1 MSRFA
6 ALYSTLHSFAKPLT
20 VALHER
26 DSHTRSHSDRVAEVS
41 ERLGRQCDLTD
52 DDIDILK
59 VCAAFHDIGKIG
71 IPDKILLKPGGF
83 EAPEW
88 AVMKTHTEIGERIV
102 RGIDAEGVDE
112 VANSVRHHHEYFNGN
127 GYPDGLSGEAI
138 PIYARILS
146 IADSYDAIVMPRT
159 YHRGRSF
166 RETLDI
172 LQQEEGAKHD
182 PFLLGKFFAMIQC
195 G

>member
-6 ALYSTLHSFAKPLT
+6 ALYSTLHSFTKPLA
-20 VALHER
+20 VALLER
-26 DSHTRSHSDRVAEVS
+26 DGHTRSHCDRVVEVS
-41 ERLGRQCDLTD
+41 ERLGRQCGLTD
-52 DDIDILK
+52 DDIEILK
-59 VCAAFHDIGKIG
+59 ISASFHDIGKIG

-88 AVMKTHTEIGERIV
+88 AVMKTHTAIGERIV
-102 RGIDAEGVDE
+102 RGIEAEGVDE
-112 VANSVRHHHEYFNGN
+112 VASSVRHHHEYFNGR

-146 IADSYDAIVMPRT
+146 IADSYDAIVMPRS
-159 YHRGRSF
+159 YHRGRTR

-172 LQQEEGAKHD
+172 LHQEEGAKHD
-182 PFLLGKFFAMIQC
+182 PFLLGKFFAMIEC